1 MEERPLPVTTR
12 ADVLRKL
19 DEIPALPMAATAVLR
34 LAEDPRTGIGEIM
47 KAIEYDPGLT
57 SDILRLANTAY
68 FAGPRKIASLRDA
81 GVLFGTQRIVEL
93 VLASSIFPIT
103 QKPLVGY
110 DLPAGELTR
119 HAMALA
125 IGAECIAEMLDRP
138 APTHT
143 FTSALLADI
152 GKVILGTFLAVDAA
166 PILSL
171 ALERN
176 LSFEV
181 AEREILGIDHA
192 EAGAALLDQWNLPS
206 GIIEVVRWH
215 HNPEELTGDR
225 YVVDLV
231 NVAMHLTVGCGI
243 GVGIDGLNYRPC
255 QSSVD
260 RLGLDQLQL
269 EQATCDM
276 LVAFRDIELQLPGH
290 RDGADDGV

>member
-1 MEERPLPVTTR
+1 MTSRD
-12 ADVLRKL
+12 DVLRKL
-19 DEIPALPMAATAVLR
+19 DEIPALPMATTEVLR
-34 LAEDPRTGIGEIM
+34 LAEDPRIGIGEIM

-68 FAGPRKIASLRDA
+68 FAGPRKIDSLRDA

-103 QKPLVGY
+103 QHPLAGY
-110 DLPAGELTR
+110 DLPAGELPR

-125 IGAECIAEMLDRP
+125 IGAECIAELLDRP
-138 APTHT
+138 APGHT

-152 GKVILGTFLAVDAA
+152 GKVILGTFLAVDTT
-166 PILSL
+166 PILAL

-192 EAGAALLDQWNLPS
+192 EAGAALLDRWNLPS
-206 GIIEVVRWH
+206 NIIEVVRWH
-215 HNPEELTGDR
+215 HNPEEITGDR
-225 YVVDLV
+225 YVVDIV
-231 NVAMHLTVGCGI
+231 NVAIHLTVGCGI
-243 GVGIDGLNYRPC
+243 GVGIDGLNYRPST
-255 QSSVD
+255 SSVD
-260 RLGLDQLQL
+260 RLGLDHVQL

-276 LVAFRDIELQLPGH
+276 LVSFREIEHQLPGQ
-290 RDGADDGV
+290 REVTDKGV

>member
-1 MEERPLPVTTR
+1 MTSRD
-12 ADVLRKL
+12 DVLRKL
-19 DEIPALPMAATAVLR
+19 DEIPALPMAATEVLR
-34 LAEDPRTGIGEIM
+34 LAEDPRMGIGEIM

-57 SDILRLANTAY
+57 TDILRLANTAY

-103 QKPLVGY
+103 QQPLAGY

-125 IGAECIAEMLDRP
+125 IGAECIADLLDRP

-152 GKVILGTFLAVDAA
+152 GKIVLGTFLAVDTA
-166 PILSL
+166 PILAL
-171 ALERN
+171 AQDRC

-192 EAGAALLDQWNLPS
+192 EVGAALLDRWSIPS
-206 GIIEVVRWH
+206 NIVEVVRWH
-215 HNPEELTGDR
+215 HMPEQVTGDR

-231 NVAMHLTVGCGI
+231 NVAIHLSIGCGI
-243 GVGIDGLNYRPC
+243 GVGIDGLNYRP
-255 QSSVD
+255 SMSAVD
-260 RLGLDQLQL
+260 RLGLDHLQL
-269 EQATCDM
+269 EQATCNM
-276 LVAFRDIELQLPGH
+276 LVSFREIEHQLPGY
-290 RDGADDGV
+290 REGADHGV